1 MCGQNMMEEKILFI
15 DDDTDIREII
25 KNFITHMGYKVTVAE
40 NALSILDSEE
50 FPLIITDLKMPGI
63 NGTQLCKEIR
73 KVNQSSIIYALSG
86 RLTTFNLD
94 DLSAIGFDGHLCKP
108 ISFNSF
114 NQAIRGAFDKIKRA

>member
-1 MCGQNMMEEKILFI
+1 MMEEKILFI